1 MIPHRV
7 KFKDGS
13 CTLLSQLIRFCG
25 LNNPKKTWIKQT
37 DLFVLESLIGGLAT
51 QFQNPYVERP
61 DFHPLRD
68 LATALLTATKYAS
81 YLAQNNLLQK
91 RNQSEEGKPEKQQL
105 IMELKHIESSIHYKI
120 ARERKAIEAV
130 QQDLDS
136 RDFYDPI
143 NVDVHF
149 SEK

>member
-1 MIPHRV
+1 M
-7 KFKDGS
+7 
-13 CTLLSQLIRFCG
+13 
-25 LNNPKKTWIKQT
+25 
-37 DLFVLESLIGGLAT
+37 LESLIGGLTT

-68 LATALLTATKYAS
+68 LATALLTAATKYAS

-91 RNQSEEGKPEKQQL
+91 RNQSEEGKPEKL

-120 ARERKAIEAV
+120 VRDRKAIEAV